1 MEKEKVSA
9 VFGGF
14 ERKYFEITRTRNLH
28 SCERRSQFNFIK
40 PGHITKQAPS
50 GLIMSSQTSV
60 TRTIVCAST
69 VQQHSKSAMEESS
82 QSLLDKIRG
91 SAIKTLFVV
100 GTAALVLDSVRNS
113 LTWYLGKLWGDV
125 GITWQQMWIGIM
137 DRVSKH
143 MSL

>member
-1 MEKEKVSA
+1 MALIKVDAQQPS
-9 VFGGF
+9 
-14 ERKYFEITRTRNLH
+14 
-28 SCERRSQFNFIK
+28 K
-40 PGHITKQAPS
+40 PGMDEQP
-50 GLIMSSQTSV
+50 
-60 TRTIVCAST
+60 
-69 VQQHSKSAMEESS
+69 

-91 SAIKTLFVV
+91 ATIKTLFVV